1 MLVFS
6 FIGHILTELGRDYVI
21 SACRDEISTYPAET
35 DFTLW
40 LYVEIKF
47 RAVNRPDS
55 FPPGI

>member
-6 FIGHILTELGRDYVI
+6 FIGHILTELGGDYMI

-40 LYVEIKF
+40 LHVEIKF
-47 RAVNRPDS
+47 RA
-55 FPPGI
+55 GKAG